1 VFECAGDTH
10 VWLVGNPYC
19 TCGAQVAAPPPHMA
33 GYLGY
38 QPQVQ
43 QPPRPAEDVPLS
55 RLKAARDDAKALY
68 LSADGLRAYRDDR
81 GNPEVC
87 FWDEGAGR
95 FDSWWWCEAVAN
107 DAVKL

>member
-1 VFECAGDTH
+1 MYGLIGYKPLAPLG
-10 VWLVGNPYC
+10 GQP
-19 TCGAQVAAPPPHMA
+19 QPAAPK
-33 GYLGY
+33 
-38 QPQVQ
+38 PQ
-43 QPPRPAEDVPLS
+43 PAEDVPLS

-68 LSADGLRAYRDDR
+68 LSADGKRGYRDDR

-87 FWDEGAGR
+87 FWDAEAGK